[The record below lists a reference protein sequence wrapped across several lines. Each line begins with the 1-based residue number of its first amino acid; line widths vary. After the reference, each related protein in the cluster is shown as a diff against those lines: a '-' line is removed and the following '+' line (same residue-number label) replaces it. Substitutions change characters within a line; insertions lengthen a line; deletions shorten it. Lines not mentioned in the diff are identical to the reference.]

1 MEIQGYPNYLIYP
14 DGKVW
19 SKPRHRAKGRYLNQ
33 RDNGRG
39 YLRVK
44 LSNDSVAKEIRVHRL
59 VALHY
64 IPNPENKPEINHID
78 GDKTNNSVEN
88 LEWATRIENLNG
100 FKKHHKN
107 NKSGFKNISPHRK
120 GFLYSKTIY
129 GETHRKYFKTI
140 EEAIEYKNKFEI

>member
-14 DGKVW
+14 DGRIW
-19 SKPRHRAKGRYLNQ
+19 SKPRHRAKGRYLTQ
-33 RDNGRG
+33 WDNGRG

-44 LSNDSVAKEIRVHRL
+44 LSHDGVVKQIRVHRL
-59 VALHY
+59 VAFHY
-64 IPNPENKPEINHID
+64 IPNPENKSEINHID

-107 NKSGFKNISPHRK
+107 NKSGFKNISRHGK
-120 GFLYSKTIY
+120 GFVYSKTIY
-129 GETHRKYFKTI
+129 GENNKKYFTTFFDLI
-140 EEAIEYKNKFEI
+140 